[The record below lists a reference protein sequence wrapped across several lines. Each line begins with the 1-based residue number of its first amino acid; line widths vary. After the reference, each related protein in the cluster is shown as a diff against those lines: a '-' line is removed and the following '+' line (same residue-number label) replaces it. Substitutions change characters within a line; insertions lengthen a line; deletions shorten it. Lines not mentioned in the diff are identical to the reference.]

1 MEMSTSFDIEMRND
15 DYVIINDDEL
25 PNDAGINHDASVQR
39 PSRERRP
46 PDRFGEW
53 FTVASD
59 EITEP
64 PTVDEAL
71 NGRDANL
78 WRDAVQHEMDS
89 LLKQNVVNLVELPN
103 RRKAVGSKWVFRVQR
118 NADGLVERSKDRPVA
133 QGYSQNTVWTIMKHP
148 VVRFESLRTV
158 VGLSVKQEL
167 KLNQMDLTTR
177 KGYVVLA
184 TYGRL
189 APVFRTNRVI
199 ECNVKCWCFNP

>member
-1 MEMSTSFDIEMRND
+1 MKMSTSFDSEMTND

-71 NGRDANL
+71 NGTDANL

-89 LLKQNVVNLVELPN
+89 LLKHNVVNLVELPN
-103 RRKAVGSKWVFRVQR
+103 RRKAVGSKWVFRVKR
-118 NADGLVERSKDRPVA
+118 NADGLVERCKDRPVA
-133 QGYSQNTVWTIMKHP
+133 QGYSQNTVWTMMKHP